1 MKKIFYTLLFLTSL
15 FSQKT
20 SQNGLELDKLVDF
33 SISIGQLN
41 EVAEDIGLSKRKI
54 LETVQ
59 LKLKE
64 NKTPANKNKKADF
77 ILCDTFTGVANASE
91 KDSFFRGNEYSDANI
106 DNIKNLEI
114 KTNKKFEI
122 VCGNFP
128 DSMKNIKIMKPISFA
143 HIDVDTYISAKESF
157 YFIASKSKKGA
168 VIVLDDY
175 GGWFTDG
182 ATKFGNELKKDK
194 DYFVVPNHLGQLI
207 IYKL

>member
-1 MKKIFYTLLFLTSL
+1 
-15 FSQKT
+15 
-20 SQNGLELDKLVDF
+20 
-33 SISIGQLN
+33 
-41 EVAEDIGLSKRKI
+41 
-54 LETVQ
+54 
-59 LKLKE
+59 
-64 NKTPANKNKKADF
+64 
-77 ILCDTFTGVANASE
+77 
-91 KDSFFRGNEYSDANI
+91 
-106 DNIKNLEI
+106 
-114 KTNKKFEI
+114 
-122 VCGNFP
+122 
-128 DSMKNIKIMKPISFA
+128 MKNIKIMKPISFA